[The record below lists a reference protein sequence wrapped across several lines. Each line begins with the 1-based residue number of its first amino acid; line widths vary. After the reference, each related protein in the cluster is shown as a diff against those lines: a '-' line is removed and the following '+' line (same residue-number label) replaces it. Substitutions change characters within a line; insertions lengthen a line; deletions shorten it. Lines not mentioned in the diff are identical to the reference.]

1 MTDFKFIPI
10 SDKVSEDAYTD
21 LAHPVAAEAGKL
33 GGSFGR
39 LVNAI
44 FSGGMDLLSHRIE
57 KDWENLAKKY
67 EEGKQQIPEERRQE
81 PDPQIVAGVLSGY
94 AAAVDKPEVQ
104 KLFEKLLISSAD
116 KELSAGILPAFT
128 EILKAI
134 SCDEA
139 RVLEFIASKRAIH
152 FAKLDLYQRLPKDGK
167 ILIAKNLLPPE
178 IRAVCHCP
186 NNISSYFDNLNRMGI
201 IEVSDT
207 TFLTGASGE
216 AAYLNIKRSIDVEA
230 IKVDGCPASPADFQW
245 KEGLFR
251 LTNFGSTLCIAC
263 GIKTLG
269 VPVYLPS

>member
-21 LAHPVAAEAGKL
+21 IAHPVAAEAGKL

-44 FSGGMDLLSHRIE
+44 FSGGMDFLSHRIE
-57 KDWENLAKKY
+57 KGWENLEKKFK
-67 EEGKQQIPEERRQE
+67 EGKQQIPEERRQE

-116 KELSAGILPAFT
+116 KELAAGILPSFT

-139 RVLEFIASKRAIH
+139 KILEFMASKRSPN
-152 FAKLDLYQRLPKDGK
+152 FAKIDLYQRLQTDGK
-167 ILIAKNLLPPE
+167 ILIAKNLISPE
-178 IRAVCHCP
+178 IRAVCQCP
-186 NNISSYFDNLNRMGI
+186 NNISSYFDNLNRLGL
-201 IEVSDT
+201 IEVSDST
-207 TFLTGASGE
+207 YLTGASGK
-216 AAYLNIKRSIDVEA
+216 AAYLSIKRSIDVVA
-230 IKVDGCPASPADFQW
+230 IKIDGRPASPEDFQW
-245 KEGLFR
+245 SEGLFR
-251 LTNFGSTLCIAC
+251 LTNFGSMLCMAC
-263 GIKTLG
+263 GIKIHG